1 MLFMSK
7 ISATIITRNEEATI
21 GECLR
26 SLEGVADEIIV
37 IDSYSTDRTAEI
49 CREAGCMVRERRFAG
64 YGAQRQYATS
74 LATHR
79 YVLTI
84 DADEVLSPSL
94 RETLIRLKE
103 EGFAHRVY
111 SLSRL
116 NFYCGEP
123 VRRCGWYP
131 DRQIRLFD
139 KRYAAWDLRE
149 VHEAV
154 TFPDSVRP
162 FELDGDILHYRC
174 STAAEYALTERR
186 HAGIRGRVIAA
197 QTNRVGLIAPV
208 IRGIKAF
215 MECYIGEGG
224 IMDGR
229 PGRAISTERYR
240 STLTAYR
247 IARRILRRQQA
258 AQPADEAK

>member
-1 MLFMSK
+1 MSH

-26 SLEGVADEIIV
+26 SLQGVADEIIV
-37 IDSYSTDRTAEI
+37 IDSFSTDRTVEI
-49 CREAGCMVRERRFAG
+49 CRAAGCMVRQRRFAG

-94 RETLIRLKE
+94 RDTLMRLKD

-139 KRYAAWDLRE
+139 KRYAAWNLRE
-149 VHEAV
+149 VQEDV

-174 STAAEYALTERR
+174 RTADEYSLTERR

-197 QTNRVGLIAPV
+197 HANRIGPVEPV
-208 IRGIKAF
+208 IHGIKAF
-215 MECYIGEGG
+215 VACYICQGG
-224 IMDGR
+224 IMDG
-229 PGRAISTERYR
+229 PAGRAISAERYR

-247 IARRILRRQQA
+247 IARRILRRRK
-258 AQPADEAK
+258 PALEEAVE

>member
-1 MLFMSK
+1 MLFMSQ

-21 GECLR
+21 SECLR
-26 SLEGVADEIIV
+26 SLQGVADEIIV
-37 IDSYSTDRTAEI
+37 IDSFSTDRTVDI
-49 CREAGCMVRERRFAG
+49 CRAAGCMVRQRRFAG

-94 RETLIRLKE
+94 RETLIHLKN

-111 SLSRL
+111 SMSRL

-139 KRYAAWDLRE
+139 KRYAAWNLRE
-149 VHEAV
+149 VQEAV

-174 STAAEYALTERR
+174 RTASEYALTERR

-197 QTNRVGLIAPV
+197 HTNRVGFVVPV
-208 IRGIKAF
+208 LRSLKAF
-215 MECYIGEGG
+215 IGCYIGQGG

-229 PGRAISTERYR
+229 PGRAISAERYR

-247 IARRILRRQQA
+247 IARRILCRQNRETI
-258 AQPADEAK
+258 PASAK

>member
-1 MLFMSK
+1 MSHH
-7 ISATIITRNEEATI
+7 ISATIITRNEESTI
-21 GECLR
+21 GDCLR
-26 SLEGVADEIIV
+26 SLTGVADEIIV
-37 IDSYSTDRTAEI
+37 IDSFSTDKTVEI
-49 CREAGCMVRERRFAG
+49 CNAAGCIVRQRRFAG

-74 LATHR
+74 LASHS

-94 RETLIRLKE
+94 RETLLQLKAD
-103 EGFAHRVY
+103 GFGHRVY

-131 DRQIRLFD
+131 DRHIRLFD
-139 KRYAAWDLRE
+139 KRYAAWNLRE
-149 VHEAV
+149 VQESV

-174 STAAEYALTERR
+174 RTPEEYASTERR

-197 QTNRVGLIAPV
+197 HTNRICAIAP
-208 IRGIKAF
+208 ILKGLRAF
-215 MECYIGEGG
+215 ATCYFSEGG
-224 IMDGR
+224 IMDGH
-229 PGRAISTERYR
+229 PGRAISIERYR
-240 STLTAYR
+240 STYASYR
-247 IARRILRRQQA
+247 IARKLLCKRRKSGDS
-258 AQPADEAK
+258 ADN

>member
-1 MLFMSK
+1 MCMSK

-21 GECLR
+21 GKCLQ
-26 SLEGVADEIIV
+26 SLDGVADEIIV
-37 IDSYSTDRTAEI
+37 IDSYSTDRTADI
-49 CREAGCMVRERRFAG
+49 CREAGCMVRQRRFAG

-94 RETLIRLKE
+94 RETLI
-103 EGFAHRVY
+103 

-123 VRRCGWYP
+123 VGRCGWYP

-139 KRYAAWDLRE
+139 KRYAAWNLRE
-149 VHEAV
+149 VQEAV

-174 STAAEYALTERR
+174 RTAAEYSLTERR

-197 QTNRVGLIAPV
+197 QTNHVGLIAPV
-208 IRGIKAF
+208 FRGIKAF

-229 PGRAISTERYR
+229 PGRAISAERYR

-247 IARRILRRQQA
+247 IARRILRRQHTQTE
-258 AQPADEAK
+258 QK